1 VDVKTRPPRAALII
15 VLVTSRNGEEMP
27 RDILVELVR
36 AGVRP
41 VARSEETG
49 ILIEGGRTR
58 PFVVERG
65 WSGPE
70 GHYNEE
76 WSIRKGGREVLYQT
90 EPRLIF
96 IRGVQSVTSYTDT
109 VEERIRL
116 DPGDYQLVFL
126 IEGMYMG
133 HIDIPASAL
142 ERATA

>member
-1 VDVKTRPPRAALII
+1 
-15 VLVTSRNGEEMP
+15 MP
-27 RDILVELVR
+27 REILVELVR

-41 VARSEETG
+41 VSRPEESGILVEGARS
-49 ILIEGGRTR
+49 R

-70 GHYNEE
+70 GYYNEE
-76 WSIRKGGREVLYQT
+76 WSIRKGGRQVLYQT
-90 EPRLIF
+90 DPRLIF
-96 IRGVQSVTSYTDT
+96 VRGVQSVTTYTDT

-126 IEGMYMG
+126 IEGMFMG
-133 HIDIPASAL
+133 HIDIQATAL

>member
-70 GHYNEE
+70 GYYNEE

-133 HIDIPASAL
+133 HIDIRATAL